1 MGVGWK
7 KTSVHTQKSAG
18 ARRKRR
24 ERPEDWVWD
33 GRKPLSTPKKPP
45 VEREPAMKGR
55 KIGCRGKKMKLPH
68 PKTLWLKE
76 N

>member
-33 GRKPLSTPKKPP
+33 GRKPLSTPKTPP
-45 VEREPAMKGR
+45 VERELAMRGR
-55 KIGCRGKKMKLPH
+55 ENGCGAHEYGIIH
-68 PKTLWLKE
+68 PIEK
-76 N
+76 